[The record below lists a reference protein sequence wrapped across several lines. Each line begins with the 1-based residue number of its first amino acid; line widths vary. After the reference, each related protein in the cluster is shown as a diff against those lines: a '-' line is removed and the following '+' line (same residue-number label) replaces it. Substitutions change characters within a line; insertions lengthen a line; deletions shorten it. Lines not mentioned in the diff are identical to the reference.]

1 MYVYK
6 KLFLFKQICQ
16 FVYVCLQKDIN
27 CFFCFSR
34 YVLLY
39 MYMYV
44 NEKIRNV
51 FFVLVDMLGCIYV
64 CICLQIGKKFFLC
77 WQICQV
83 VYVCIYGQV
92 RSFFYVGRYVRL
104 VFLLQKLRGILNF
117 EIFLFLCKG
126 VSYFVFYQIEC
137 VYNQMDKVRE
147 QVFVIYIC
155 MCKWSYIFM

>member
-1 MYVYK
+1 MLVDMFMYVYE

-16 FVYVCLQKDIN
+16 FVYVCLQKDID

-51 FFVLVDMLGCIYV
+51 FLILF
-64 CICLQIGKKFFLC
+64 

-83 VYVCIYGQV
+83 VYMYVFVYGQV